1 MPSNKTLNYRR
12 LRMILLNLS
21 NYGHYYFLLDRGVRQ
36 NLDTS
41 KYKNARDTLT
51 TSQALAIRRKAY
63 LCIKQTH

>member
-1 MPSNKTLNYRR
+1 
-12 LRMILLNLS
+12 MILLNLS

-51 TSQALAIRRKAY
+51 TSQALAVRRKAY
-63 LCIKQTH
+63 LCIKQTR